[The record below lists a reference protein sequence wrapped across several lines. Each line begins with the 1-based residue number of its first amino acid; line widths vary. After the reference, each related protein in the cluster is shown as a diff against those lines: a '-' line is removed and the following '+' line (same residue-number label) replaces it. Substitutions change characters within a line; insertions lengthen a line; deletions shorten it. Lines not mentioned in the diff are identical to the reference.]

1 MFSYPPQTLFDRVL
15 PKSKIYAHAR
25 PGRAVKELFV
35 SRIAEIVWKHKL
47 SPETLKLPARRSI
60 TEIQV
65 FEIALKSE
73 DGEAVLL
80 RTIDKAIPFPI
91 LFQLTH
97 ADRIRFAAS
106 YKRPSDAD
114 ASQWVIEDSFVLP
127 WQSATVERPPL
138 PVALDLA
145 ALYDQL
151 IRRHIPL
158 APRPSESIRDQ
169 VARHLSFEAK
179 QREAQQLESRLTKE
193 RQFNRKV
200 ELNAALRAL
209 QQQILDLK
217 GERTRPRVQSPA
229 PSPETCVDESPELSP
244 PFTPS
249 CREGATRNTR
259 GRVCSP
265 NQESKP

>member
-1 MFSYPPQTLFDRVL
+1 MFSYPPQTLFNRVL
-15 PKSKIYAHAR
+15 PKSKIYAHAK

-35 SRIAEIVWKHKL
+35 SRIGEIVWKNKL
-47 SPETLKLPARRSI
+47 SPETLKLPARRGI

-65 FEIALKSE
+65 FEIALKSADCE
-73 DGEAVLL
+73 GVPL
-80 RTIDKAIPFPI
+80 RTILLTIDRAIPFPI

-114 ASQWVIEDSFVLP
+114 ASQWVIEASFVLP
-127 WQSATVERPPL
+127 WQSATAERPPL

-158 APRPSESIRDQ
+158 APRPGESIRDH
-169 VARHLSFEAK
+169 VARHLSIEAK
-179 QREAQQLESRLTKE
+179 QREAQQLEGRLSKE

-200 ELNAALRAL
+200 ELNAALRTL
-209 QQQILDLK
+209 HTQ
-217 GERTRPRVQSPA
+217 
-229 PSPETCVDESPELSP
+229 LSSLI
-244 PFTPS
+244 T
-249 CREGATRNTR
+249 AH
-259 GRVCSP
+259 
-265 NQESKP
+265 

>member
-1 MFSYPPQTLFDRVL
+1 MFAYPKQAEFNRVV
-15 PKSKIYAHAR
+15 PKSKIYAHAK

-35 SRIAEIVWKHKL
+35 SRIGEIVWKNKL
-47 SPETLKLPARRSI
+47 SPETLKLPARRGI

-73 DGEAVLL
+73 DCEAVLL

-114 ASQWVIEDSFVLP
+114 ASQWVIEASFVLP
-127 WQSATVERPPL
+127 WQSATAERPPL

-158 APRPSESIRDQ
+158 APRPGESIRDH
-169 VARHLSFEAK
+169 VARHLAIEAK
-179 QREAQQLESRLTKE
+179 QREARQLESRLTKE
-193 RQFNRKV
+193 RQFGRKV
-200 ELNAALRAL
+200 ELNAELREL
-209 QQQILDLK
+209 LK
-217 GERTRPRVQSPA
+217 ECGRLAHIPN
-229 PSPETCVDESPELSP
+229 PSGRDAH
-244 PFTPS
+244 TP
-249 CREGATRNTR
+249 
-259 GRVCSP
+259 
-265 NQESKP
+265 